1 MDENQILK
9 RIVECEYAMFLAI
22 RNGHKPFIGD
32 EYQFMRTEVNVLRC
46 LYYGEDSKFCRK

>member
-9 RIVECEYAMFLAI
+9 RIVECEYAMFLSI

>member
-9 RIVECEYAMFLAI
+9 RIVECEYTMFLAI
-22 RNGHKPFIGD
+22 RNGHKPVIGD
-32 EYQFMRTEVNVLRC
+32 KYQSMRTELNILRC

>member
-32 EYQFMRTEVNVLRC
+32 EYQLIRTEVNVLRC